1 MFCSSCGGNN
11 PDNSTFCNA
20 CGRKLNTAEGGRD
33 SVGASQTAQ
42 SPQMPSD
49 AKTDGKAVASLIL
62 GILSV
67 TIFWILAGIPAV
79 IFGHISRA
87 SIRKSMGRLKGEGMA
102 LAGLIMGYLSLAAIP
117 FILIV
122 ASIAIPSLLRAR
134 QDANESSAVAQLRT
148 IRAAEVTYLASKGG
162 SYGTLSELV
171 SEGLLDPRFE
181 TTVSG
186 YEFSIALSKSKSD
199 YLATATPTSTNA
211 GRYGYMSTSDA
222 VVRYQNQS
230 TNRCNPCFPSRL
242 AGLPVPR

>member
-1 MFCSSCGGNN
+1 MFCASCGGNN

-20 CGRKLNTAEGGRD
+20 CGKKLNTAAPE
-33 SVGASQTAQ
+33 TAQ
-42 SPQMPSD
+42 SPQMPSN

-87 SIRKSMGRLKGEGMA
+87 SIRKSMGLLKGEGIA
-102 LAGLIMGYLSLAAIP
+102 LAGLVMGYISIAAIP

-122 ASIAIPSLLRAR
+122 AAIAIPSLLRSR
-134 QDANESSAVAQLRT
+134 QVANESAAVAQLRT
-148 IRAAEVTYLASKGG
+148 INTAEVTHLASKAG

-181 TTVSG
+181 TTVFG
-186 YEFSIALSKSKSD
+186 YEFSVTLSKSKSD

-211 GRYGYMSTSDA
+211 GRYGYLSTSDG
-222 VVRYQNQS
+222 VIRYQTES
-230 TNRCNPCFPSRL
+230 TSTCMPCFPTGS
-242 AGLPVPR
+242 AGSPIL